1 MKKKIAA
8 VAAAVGLA
16 TLAVTGV
23 ASASHQP
30 APAPAAQ
37 SYETGAVS
45 ASHQPAPAPAAHAGL
60 VGSPKPAPAAPA
72 A

>member
-1 MKKKIAA
+1 MKKKLAAIA
-8 VAAAVGLA
+8 VAAGLA

-23 ASASHQP
+23 AAASHHP

-37 SYETGAVS
+37 SHGTGVVS
-45 ASHQPAPAPAAHAGL
+45 ASHHPAPAPAAHVGL